1 MISCN
6 LFGEQMKTV
15 DNNSNATRSNKILFP
30 IHSQIKQI
38 LSEHS
43 KYNIISLPDNI
54 EGILNISDLNGR

>member
-1 MISCN
+1 MIFCN

-43 KYNIISLPDNI
+43 KYNIISLPDMTY
-54 EGILNISDLNGR
+54 L